1 MRSPRSR
8 LPRGL
13 AAVWALGALGCR
25 AAPLPGGERWPGA
38 AWDTRDR
45 VVDGTRLRVLDAGA
59 GPAVVFVHGLG
70 ASMYSWRTTL
80 RPVLDAGHRV
90 VAFDNRGF
98 GLSERPDSG
107 YSNAAYT
114 RLLVALLDSLGI
126 DAAVLVGHSM
136 GGAIS
141 ARVAID
147 HPDRVR
153 GLVLIASAGYG
164 VSEPWSLRLARLPLA
179 GRLLS
184 GLRGRWTVAQLLRS
198 TYGDP
203 SRLAQGDVDQYYA
216 TAAVPRSTVALRG
229 VFREFRFDELR
240 GRLGR
245 IQAPTLLIW
254 GAQDR
259 WIPLSLG
266 QEMTLA
272 LANGA
277 LVAVPG
283 AGHNVQ
289 EERPDEV
296 VPTLLA
302 FLSAG
307 LPRPPGDLAATTPL
321 GVDKSTE

>member
-1 MRSPRSR
+1 MRRLASR
-8 LPRGL
+8 RRRG
-13 AAVWALGALGCR
+13 AAAALALGVVACR
-25 AAPLPGGERWPGA
+25 ATPIPESERWPGA
-38 AWDTRDR
+38 TWETSRL
-45 VVDGTRLRVLDAGA
+45 VVDGTTLRVLDAGT

-70 ASMYSWRTTL
+70 ASMYGWRGIL
-80 RPVLDAGHRV
+80 RPALDAGYRV

-98 GLSERPDSG
+98 GFSERPDSG
-107 YSNAAYT
+107 YSNGAYV

-126 DAAVLVGHSM
+126 PDAVLVGHSM

-141 ARVAID
+141 AQFAID
-147 HPDRVR
+147 HPERVR
-153 GLVLIASAGYG
+153 GLVLVGSAGYG
-164 VSEPWSLRLARLPLA
+164 VSEPWTLRVARVPLA

-198 TYGDP
+198 TFGDP
-203 SRLAQGDVDQYYA
+203 SRVSERDVDQYYA
-216 TAAVPRSTVALRG
+216 AAALPRSTVALRG
-229 VFREFRFDELR
+229 VFRKFRFDDLR

-259 WIPLSLG
+259 WIPLSRG
-266 QEMTLA
+266 QAMALE

-283 AGHNVQ
+283 AGHDVH

-307 LPRPPGDLAATTPL
+307 LPRPPEDLAYTPQ
-321 GVDKSTE
+321 

>member
-1 MRSPRSR
+1 MR
-8 LPRGL
+8 LPFSARRRG
-13 AAVWALGALGCR
+13 AAVVLALGALGCR
-25 AAPLPGGERWPGA
+25 ATPIPERERWPGA
-38 AWDTRDR
+38 SWETHDR
-45 VVDGTRLRVLDAGA
+45 VVDGTTLRVLDAGV
-59 GPAVVFVHGLG
+59 GPPVVFVHGLG
-70 ASMYSWRTTL
+70 ASMYTWRAVL
-80 RPVLDAGHRV
+80 RPVLAAGHRV

-98 GLSERPDSG
+98 GFSERPDSG
-107 YSNAAYT
+107 YGNAAYT

-126 DAAVLVGHSM
+126 ADAVLVGHSM

-141 ARVAID
+141 AQAAID
-147 HPDRVR
+147 HPARVR
-153 GLVLIASAGYG
+153 GLVLIGPAGYG
-164 VSEPWSLRLARLPLA
+164 VSEPWSLRVARLPLA

-203 SRLAQGDVDQYYA
+203 SRLTKGDVDQYYA

-229 VFREFRFDELR
+229 VFRDFRFDALR

-245 IQAPTLLIW
+245 VQAPTLLIW

-259 WIPLSLG
+259 WIPMALG
-266 QEMTLA
+266 REMALQ

-277 LVAVPG
+277 LVPVPG

-307 LPRPPGDLAATTPL
+307 LPRPPGDLAVDTPRRI
-321 GVDKSTE
+321 DKSTE

>member
-1 MRSPRSR
+1 MTIR
-8 LPRGL
+8 RG
-13 AAVWALGALGCR
+13 AAVVLALGVVGCR
-25 AAPLPGGERWPGA
+25 ASPIPEDERWPGA
-38 AWDTRDR
+38 TWGTRSR
-45 VVDGTRLRVLDAGA
+45 VIDGTALRVLDTGS

-70 ASMYSWRTTL
+70 ASIYAWRAIL
-80 RPVLDAGHRV
+80 RPALQAGHRV

-98 GLSERPDSG
+98 GFSERPDTG

-114 RLLVALLDSLGI
+114 RLLVALLDSLAI
-126 DAAVLVGHSM
+126 TDAVLVGHSM

-141 ARVAID
+141 AQVAIE
-147 HPDRVR
+147 HPERVR
-153 GLVLIASAGYG
+153 GLVLIGPAGYG
-164 VSEPWSLRLARLPLA
+164 VSEPWSLRVARLPLA

-203 SRLAQGDVDQYYA
+203 GRVTTADVDQYYA

-229 VFREFRFDELR
+229 VFQEFRFDALR

-259 WIPLSLG
+259 WIPLRLG
-266 QEMTLA
+266 ERMALE

-277 LVAVPG
+277 LVAIPG
-283 AGHNVQ
+283 AGHDVQ
-289 EERPDEV
+289 EERPDEL

-302 FLSAG
+302 FLREG
-307 LPRPPGDLAATTPL
+307 LPRPPRNLAIVTPHR
-321 GVDKSTE
+321 VDESTE

>member
-1 MRSPRSR
+1 MRSPPAVRW
-8 LPRGL
+8 RGSVAVL
-13 AAVWALGALGCR
+13 ALAVVGCR
-25 AAPLPGGERWPGA
+25 ATPIPESERWPGA
-38 AWDTRDR
+38 TWETHRR
-45 VVDGTRLRVLDAGA
+45 VIDGTTLRVLDAGA

-70 ASMYSWRTTL
+70 ASIYSWRGIL

-98 GLSERPDSG
+98 GFSERPDSG

-114 RLLVALLDSLGI
+114 RLLTALLDSLGI
-126 DAAVLVGHSM
+126 ADAVLVGHSM
-136 GGAIS
+136 GGAIT
-141 ARVAID
+141 AQVALD
-147 HPDRVR
+147 HPARVR
-153 GLVLIASAGYG
+153 GLVLIGPAGYG
-164 VSEPWSLRLARLPLA
+164 VSEPWSLRVARLPLA

-184 GLRGRWTVAQLLRS
+184 GLRGRWTVAHLLRS

-203 SRLAQGDVDQYYA
+203 ARLTNGDVSQYYA
-216 TAAVPRSTVALRG
+216 AAAVPRSTVALRG
-229 VFREFRFDELR
+229 VFREFRFDDLR

-245 IQAPTLLIW
+245 IQAPTVLIW

-266 QEMTLA
+266 QEMALE

-296 VPTLLA
+296 VPPLLA
-302 FLSAG
+302 FLRAG
-307 LPRPPGDLAATTPL
+307 LPRPPGDLAAVTPR
-321 GVDKSTE
+321 